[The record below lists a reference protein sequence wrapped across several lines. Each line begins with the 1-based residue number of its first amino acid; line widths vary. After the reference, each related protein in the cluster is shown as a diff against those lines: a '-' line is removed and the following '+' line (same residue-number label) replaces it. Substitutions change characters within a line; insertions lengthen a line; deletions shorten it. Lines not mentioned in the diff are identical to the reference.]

1 MDQKKVVDRH
11 LEQYIFDTI
20 RYFDIFE
27 MPVTAT
33 QIWRSLVV
41 TRSGTGVRWQG
52 QRVVSLRQL
61 REALQ
66 RSRWLKERMENC
78 WGYYCLRGAGSGSS
92 GGVRGYVRR
101 RLVRHILAQYKW
113 KIARRV
119 VRLLAPL
126 PFVRMIGVTGSLALG
141 HTRPASDLDL
151 FIIVRRGRIWTARL
165 WLLLVTQ
172 LMGRRRKHWNEEAPD
187 KICLNHYIVDS
198 SLTMAAEIRNL
209 YTAVLYTQAIPLTG
223 LSMYRR
229 WIAAN
234 GQWMRRWLMYPAAPI
249 LAWRQAVK
257 TPRLAWLMQRWAE
270 SLLLEPI
277 GGGLEWV
284 AEKVQRRTML
294 LHADPGRAG
303 RVVVSDTEL
312 AFHPD
317 SKESH
322 VLRRFAE
329 EYGQGRLL

>member
-1 MDQKKVVDRH
+1 
-11 LEQYIFDTI
+11 
-20 RYFDIFE
+20 
-27 MPVTAT
+27 MPVTAV

-52 QRVVSLRQL
+52 QRVVSLRQVRQAL
-61 REALQ
+61 RE
-66 RSRWLKERMENC
+66 SKWLKERTGSC
-78 WGYYCLRGAGSGSS
+78 WGYYCPRQAGSGSD
-92 GGVRGYVRR
+92 GGARKYARR
-101 RLVRHILAQYKW
+101 RLGRHILAQDKW
-113 KIARRV
+113 KITRRV
-119 VRLLAPL
+119 ARLLAPL
-126 PFVRMIGVTGSLALG
+126 PFVRMIGVTGSLALA

-172 LMGRRRKHWNEEAPD
+172 LAGRRRKHWNEEAPD

-198 SLTMAAEIRNL
+198 SLTMAVEIRNL
-209 YTAVLYTQAIPLTG
+209 YTAVLYARAIPLTG
-223 LSMYRR
+223 LSMYRH

-249 LAWRQAVK
+249 LAGRQAVK
-257 TPRLAWLMQRWAE
+257 TPRLARLMQHWVE
-270 SLLLEPI
+270 SLLLEPM
-277 GGGLEWV
+277 GGGLEWA

-294 LHADPGRAG
+294 LHTEPGRAG
-303 RVVVSDTEL
+303 RVVVSDREL

-317 SKESH
+317 SKESQ